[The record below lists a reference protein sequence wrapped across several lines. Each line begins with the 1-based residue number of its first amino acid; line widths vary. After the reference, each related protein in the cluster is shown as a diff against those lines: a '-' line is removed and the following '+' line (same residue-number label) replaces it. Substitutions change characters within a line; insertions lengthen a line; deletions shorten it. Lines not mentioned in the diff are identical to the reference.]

1 MIEQTLVD
9 LLKVDSKVHIERSR
23 LPEHLF
29 ILPSSA
35 GNRHVF
41 PVTVKVRHLKGDK
54 LRSLCET
61 GEETRSHLEIKAG
74 EVAAAIEEQ
83 KLALSEDVESIHA
96 KYLIACDGAHSWTR
110 RQLGLPMEGDQS
122 ESVWGVIDI
131 IALTDFRKTV
141 LHDL

>member
-1 MIEQTLVD
+1 MIEQTFVD
-9 LLKVDSKVHIERSR
+9 LLNVDSRVHVERRR
-23 LPEHLF
+23 LPEHLS

-35 GNRHVF
+35 EDRHAF
-41 PVTVKVRHLKGDK
+41 PVTVKVRHLRGDK
-54 LRSLCET
+54 LQSSGKT
-61 GEETRSHLEIKAG
+61 GGETRSHLEIKAD
-74 EVAAAIEEQ
+74 EDEAAIEEQ

-96 KYLIACDGAHSWTR
+96 KYVIACDGAHSWTR

-131 IALTDFRKTV
+131 IPLTDFRKAI